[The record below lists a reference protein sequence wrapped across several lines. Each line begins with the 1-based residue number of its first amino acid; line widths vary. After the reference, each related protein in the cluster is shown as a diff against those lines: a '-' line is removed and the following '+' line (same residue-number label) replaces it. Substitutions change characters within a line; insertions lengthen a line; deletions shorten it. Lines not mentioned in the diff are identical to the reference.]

1 MQFEVEK
8 PKTWKGLSYAL
19 KTSLLK
25 EAVEAAGLDC
35 NIILRYWTP
44 QAVLGGDTILECFY
58 WLPNANVAYDRFYI
72 RAGTVKSEKRK
83 AAQDLL
89 IEKVIPKFI
98 AWMLKIK
105 SLPPDT
111 AKLKHNLYFNAV
123 FEDDRVKIF
132 SDDF

>member
-1 MQFEVEK
+1 MRFEVEK

-25 EAVEAAGLDC
+25 DAVEAAGIDC

-44 QAVLGGDTILECFY
+44 MPVAGGDTILQCFY
-58 WLPNANVAYDRFYI
+58 WLPNANVDHDRFYI

-89 IEKVIPKFI
+89 IEKVIPRFI
-98 AWMLKIK
+98 DWMLKIK
-105 SLPPDT
+105 SQPPES
-111 AKLKHNLYFNAV
+111 AKLKHDLYFNAV
-123 FEDDRVKIF
+123 FEDGKVKIF
-132 SDDF
+132 SDKI